1 MGDNAF
7 FSVSLLRRDGR
18 VLELVGPWTGGGAS
32 STSASLLK
40 AGLGAL
46 VAQLGLLAALFAW
59 HGGAAFG
66 LRRDPISVR
75 RRAFREHVLALGENY
90 RRARAT
96 RFALASYGSW
106 LTERLRERLSPQQP
120 IGVIELAARISAR
133 THQPESE
140 LVLLLAE
147 AREAQDN
154 LETARP
160 SAADLNTLEKLETI
174 TQRAGGSK

>member
-1 MGDNAF
+1 
-7 FSVSLLRRDGR
+7 
-18 VLELVGPWTGGGAS
+18 
-32 STSASLLK
+32 
-40 AGLGAL
+40 
-46 VAQLGLLAALFAW
+46 
-59 HGGAAFG
+59 
-66 LRRDPISVR
+66 
-75 RRAFREHVLALGENY
+75 VLALGESY

-96 RFALASYGSW
+96 RFALATYGAW

-120 IGVIELAARISAR
+120 IGVIELAARVAAR
-133 THQPESE
+133 TEQPESE

-160 SAADLNTLEKLETI
+160 SAADLLTLEKLETI